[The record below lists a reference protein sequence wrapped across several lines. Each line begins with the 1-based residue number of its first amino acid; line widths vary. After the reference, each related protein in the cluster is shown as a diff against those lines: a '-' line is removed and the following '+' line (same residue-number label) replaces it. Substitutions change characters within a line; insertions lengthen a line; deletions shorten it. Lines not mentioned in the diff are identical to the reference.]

1 MPGFLLPVMGLQIA
15 KDAGDAASRK
25 EVVKSLMNTE
35 RNFIIKKN
43 EKTTST
49 EVLTEYND
57 LRDLI
62 EKLINKIPGGGK

>member
-1 MPGFLLPVMGLQIA
+1 MPGFLLPVMGLH
-15 KDAGDAASRK
+15 AGDAASRK

-49 EVLTEYND
+49 EALTEYND

>member
-35 RNFIIKKN
+35 RNFIIKEN

-49 EVLTEYND
+49 GALTEYND